1 MVWFTEEPIALGGR
15 DKSSQ
20 KLTGFLRMKNRR
32 IPISAAVAGGG
43 LLAAAFL
50 QAAEAA
56 ADISG
61 NAFTVDGTTL
71 DPIGGGYND
80 IIPLFGDAPLLQLG
94 GGNLVLAGPFVDGNF
109 ANPQDFEAY
118 NSAGT
123 ALGQVDT
130 NPTASN
136 ILGIH
141 SAEFTV
147 TGTNPVTS
155 ADAGLLPTDGTVYS
169 ITNFGSGFENVYEA
183 IPTAGVGPATIT
195 DTLVTPLGNVPLST
209 TFDATKELNPSTP
222 LNGLDTSHGAG
233 LLGPGADLSLHAFTI
248 DGTTFDPANPG
259 VDGFHDVI
267 PLFGIAP
274 ILEIGGGDLPSINGI
289 APPAGYDSTD
299 VLQAYNSGGIGLGQV
314 TVGVNASNILG
325 IDSTQFAVLQDTPAG
340 ATDALPAVGTIYSVT
355 DLGAGLEN
363 VYEATPN
370 AAGTAASSITDT
382 LVTPLGNIAVPT
394 TYDAIKYLDPTDTFK
409 GVDVGGVSAAAGASA
424 NAFTIDGTTLDPGS
438 GGFNEIMPL
447 FGIAPL
453 LEIGGGHIT
462 TPPPIFFIPGL
473 NIIPAQQE
481 LEVYSAGS
489 NVGSVNTEVDSANI
503 LGIDSTQLTVLGNA
517 PTPGIIDSALGNS
530 SGISFSPDAPITENA
545 LASALAGSGLTFNG
559 DITAQNVINALGHTP
574 IAGDLGI
581 TDPIYS
587 NTGFF
592 NPADVAPGITFNPS
606 DVATVLNSLNT
617 ADLPSLGTV
626 YSVTDFGSGFD
637 NVYEA
642 IPNATGTAAT
652 SIQDTLVTPLGNIDL
667 STMFDAIKE
676 LNPGDAAAG
685 VVDASGGGVFGTLLG
700 DLFGG
705 ATAAGSSDIL
715 GGLF

>member
-1 MVWFTEEPIALGGR
+1 MN
-15 DKSSQ
+15 
-20 KLTGFLRMKNRR
+20 NRR
-32 IPISAAVAGGG
+32 IPLSAALAGGG

-61 NAFTVDGTTL
+61 NAFTIDGTTL

-94 GGNLVLAGPFVDGNF
+94 GGNLVLAGPFVDANF

-123 ALGQVDT
+123 LLGQVDT

-147 TGTNPVTS
+147 TQTDPATG

-169 ITNFGSGFENVYEA
+169 ITNFGSGYENVYEA
-183 IPTAGVGPATIT
+183 VPTSGVGPATIQ

-222 LNGLDTSHGAG
+222 LDGLDTSSGAG

-248 DGTTFDPANPG
+248 GAITFDPGNA
-259 VDGFHDVI
+259 GFQEII

-274 ILEIGGGDLPSINGI
+274 ILEIGGGDLPSVNGLA
-289 APPAGYDSTD
+289 APLGYPSTD
-299 VLQAYNSGGIGLGQV
+299 TLEAYNSSGIGLGQV

-325 IDSTQFAVLQDTPAG
+325 IDSTQFAVLQDSPVG
-340 ATDALPAVGTIYSVT
+340 DTDALPTVGTIYSVT
-355 DLGAGLEN
+355 DLGSGFEN
-363 VYEATPN
+363 LYEATPN
-370 AAGTAASSITDT
+370 AAGTAASNITDT
-382 LVTPLGNIAVPT
+382 LVTPFGNFNVPT
-394 TYDAIKYLDPTDTFK
+394 NYDAIKDLDPTDTFK
-409 GVDVGGVSAAAGASA
+409 GLDVGGAAAAAGASD
-424 NAFTIDGTTLDPGS
+424 NAFTIDGTTFDPGS
-438 GGFNEIMPL
+438 GGFNEITPL

-473 NIIPAQQE
+473 NIVPAQQE
-481 LEVYSAGS
+481 LEVYSGGS
-489 NVGSVNTEVDSANI
+489 DVGSVNTEVDSADI
-503 LGIDSTQLTVLGNA
+503 LGIDSTQLTVLGAA
-517 PTPGIIDSALGNS
+517 PTPDIIGGALGNS
-530 SGISFSPDAPITENA
+530 GEISFSAAAPITEGD

-559 DITAQNVINALGHTP
+559 EITAQEVINALGHTN
-574 IAGDLGI
+574 IGSDLGI
-581 TDPIYS
+581 YDPIYS
-587 NTGFF
+587 NTGSFDPNNVAAGITGF
-592 NPADVAPGITFNPS
+592 NPTEIAEI
-606 DVATVLNSLNT
+606 LNGVDT
-617 ADLPSLGTV
+617 ADLPDLGTV
-626 YSVTDFGSGFD
+626 YSVTDFGSGFE

-642 IPNATGTAAT
+642 IPNAAGTAAS

-667 STMFDAIKE
+667 SSTFDAIAE
-676 LNPGDAAAG
+676 LMPGNAAAG
-685 VVDASGGGVFGTLLG
+685 VDVLSS
-700 DLFGG
+700 LF
-705 ATAAGSSDIL
+705 
-715 GGLF
+715 